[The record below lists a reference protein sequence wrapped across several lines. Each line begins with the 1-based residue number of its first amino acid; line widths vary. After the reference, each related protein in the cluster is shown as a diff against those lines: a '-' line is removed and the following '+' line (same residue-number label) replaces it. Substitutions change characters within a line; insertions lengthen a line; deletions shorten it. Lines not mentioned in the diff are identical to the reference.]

1 MGHPMG
7 KFRQSAVERARAG
20 TMTSGYKGGGK
31 VHPDAE
37 QDKKLIKR
45 MLGKHLGEIGGA
57 KAKMR
62 MDRPRRASGGK
73 VGKNAKTVV
82 NVITG
87 GQQQPPAP
95 PPIIAPPPG
104 AMPPPP
110 GPPPGGPPPGM
121 GGPPMLPPPGA
132 GGPPMPPMRAKGGKV
147 KRDAGGRVS
156 WGATESPSSI
166 KARKE
171 DIDFGVKTTGARDN
185 VDNVAPSSKARRSDM
200 SGWPSR
206 AEGGGVRSK
215 GMHVGTKVQ
224 HDDAHDDLKDMH
236 RGRVV
241 TFKTGGGVVSFKAA
255 GGRIEAP
262 QGVAK
267 ATKLPGG
274 AGGGKGRLRKA
285 REY

>member
-1 MGHPMG
+1 MSHPMN

-45 MLGKHLGEIGGA
+45 MIGKHLGDIGGT

-62 MDRPRRASGGK
+62 ADRPNRAAGGK
-73 VGKNAKTVV
+73 VGKKATTVV

-87 GQQQPPAP
+87 GPQQPPAP
-95 PPIIAPPPG
+95 PPMIMSPPG
-104 AMPPPP
+104 AMPPS
-110 GPPPGGPPPGM
+110 GPPPGGPPPGA
-121 GGPPMLPPPGA
+121 GGPPMMPPPGA

-147 KRDAGGRVS
+147 KRAEGGASDTDGKPHNLRYGWQRRTDDDGTVTETPNWGRADA
-156 WGATESPSSI
+156 
-166 KARKE
+166 KAK
-171 DIDFGVKTTGARDN
+171 
-185 VDNVAPSSKARRSDM
+185 
-200 SGWPSR
+200 
-206 AEGGGVRSK
+206 GGGVRSK

-224 HDDAHDDLKDMH
+224 HDDAHNDLKDMH

-262 QGVAK
+262 QGVAP

-274 AGGGKGRLRKA
+274 AGGGKGRLAKA